1 MQTQGFVALVSIS
14 ASLLVV
20 GIMLERRKGMSH
32 LYKELETADLV
43 SLNDQL
49 SKLDIYK
56 VQLENLLSKGT
67 KIAEDEEKNVEEAVA
82 DVEKMKTE
90 ITICQEEKETK
101 AEELAGK
108 EHEHTEIE
116 ANLKSEHDAWNQEI
130 ANLRAQ
136 ATGYR
141 QICDFVKDDPTVK
154 KMCGTKQETLLRRR

>member
-32 LYKELETADLV
+32 LYKELETADL
-43 SLNDQL
+43 
-49 SKLDIYK
+49 
-56 VQLENLLSKGT
+56 
-67 KIAEDEEKNVEEAVA
+67 
-82 DVEKMKTE
+82 
-90 ITICQEEKETK
+90 ETK

>member
-90 ITICQEEKETK
+90 ITICQEEKV
-101 AEELAGK
+101 
-108 EHEHTEIE
+108 
-116 ANLKSEHDAWNQEI
+116 KSFF
-130 ANLRAQ
+130 
-136 ATGYR
+136 YFFY
-141 QICDFVKDDPTVK
+141 CFYFCSSK
-154 KMCGTKQETLLRRR
+154 